1 MSASRQTGERQR
13 TSAAWIIGAGLVL
26 TLAVVGVMQLL
37 HGSSHETVELAPL
50 LHWLRDSALAL
61 PAVTMAVAVAALP
74 RVRRLANSQL
84 PGDVRA
90 PAWALVVSAGIAL
103 GLVPGNVVHQWRAAC
118 WWRWW

>member
-37 HGSSHETVELAPL
+37 HGSSHGATVELAPL

-74 RVRRLANSQL
+74 RARRLANSQL

-90 PAWALVVSAGIAL
+90 PAWALVCPPASPLVSSPATSCTSG
-103 GLVPGNVVHQWRAAC
+103 C
-118 WWRWW
+118 S